1 MLRKRVRDYLEY
13 LGVRILICAVQ
24 MTPLSTGRVW
34 AAWLAYLANDVVRLR
49 GELVDENLRHA
60 FPQWSA
66 DQRRRLARRMW
77 EHLFLLVLEVAHTPR
92 KIHETNWRKY
102 VRADRVADLVRCLLD
117 DRPTI
122 IVTGHFGNFEIGGY
136 MLALFGYPSHT
147 VARTLDNPYLNRFL
161 ERFRGATGQSIIPKN
176 GGYNQ
181 ILEVLDDHGV
191 MAFLVDQAA
200 GRKDCWVDFFGRPAS
215 TYKAIALLALQ
226 HDAPICVCYTRRGE
240 RPMEF
245 ELVCGGV
252 ADPRDTDGQ
261 IGTIH
266 GLTQWYTR
274 QLEDAIR
281 LCPEQYWWIHR
292 RWKQKPRR
300 RPKRRKPPLAA

>member
-1 MLRKRVRDYLEY
+1 MLRRVRDYLEY
-13 LGVRILICAVQ
+13 LGVRIVICAVQ

-34 AAWLAYLANDVVRLR
+34 AQWLAWLANDVVGLR
-49 GELVDENLRHA
+49 GKLVDENLRHA
-60 FPQWSA
+60 FPQLSLQ
-66 DQRRRLARRMW
+66 QRRRLARRMW
-77 EHLFLLVLEVAHTPR
+77 EHLFLLILEVAHTPR

-102 VRADRVADLVRCLLD
+102 IRADQVAKLVRRLME

-136 MLALFGYPSHT
+136 LLALFGFPSYT
-147 VARTLDNPYLNRFL
+147 VARTLDNPYLDRFL
-161 ERFRGATGQSIIPKN
+161 QSFRGATGQHIIPKN
-176 GGYNQ
+176 GGYEQ
-181 ILEVLDDHGV
+181 ILEVLGGGGV

-200 GRKDCWVDFFGRPAS
+200 GPKDCWVDFFGRPAS

-226 HDAPICVCYTRRGE
+226 HDAPICVCYTRRRE

-245 ELVCGGV
+245 ELVCSAT
-252 ADPRDTDGQ
+252 ADPRDADSRL
-261 IGTIH
+261 GTIH
-266 GLTQWYTR
+266 GLTQWYTSH
-274 QLEDAIR
+274 LEDAIR

-300 RPKRRKPPLAA
+300 RARRRKPPVAA